1 VTNKINRVLIYKL
14 QKLIRYFT
22 LKKFRE
28 LGSSVSGKVLNIH
41 KKKVKSELC
50 FCSTIPSSGLTA
62 VYNEAE
68 ERTEL
73 IAAYIKAGLQQNERC
88 IWLVPDSQSAELAK
102 NLLSNSELDIKRCM
116 EKSRLKIITLQETD
130 TLSEKQPEISGIYF
144 NWEAGNPQKEII
156 KFIHAGNWQ
165 YLRINLE
172 IRVFGKPI
180 SSSLKELRRILA
192 ENMPEKKIR
201 PLFLIREEDLSA
213 EEVFNLIEAGEKLI
227 IKRDGKWK
235 FLKIKQESQDK
246 KFKTLLESSADSI
259 LIHDMNGRVLEA
271 NHIACEIFGYTR
283 SKMLGKHI
291 KDLRT
296 NIHLTEF
303 GQQIEKLKE
312 TGYFTFEMDSLRRD
326 GTVIPQEINNR
337 LIEYDGET
345 AVLSIGR
352 DISERRRTEKAL
364 KDSERKY
371 RMLFEE
377 FPDGIAQL
385 DKYGTIIVCNEKFE
399 NFTGSHENEKLIFN
413 LLSPSEESKT
423 KEKSFACLPEVP
435 VHCDIKYISSLEN
448 KNIPAEITYKPLISE
463 NSRFNGGIILVED
476 LSEVKRLE
484 AVRLQQTESLRKLVD
499 SIPAPAFCKD
509 RNGVYIACNKGF
521 ETLMGLK
528 KQDVIGKSINDILS
542 PEIAEK
548 YHTMDIE
555 MVKHKRNQI
564 YETSLKSPDGSMHQV
579 MLNKFI
585 FSGVTEEDSVLLGIM
600 IDITE
605 RKQAEEKMLQAKMAA
620 EAANRAKTTFIVN
633 MSHELRT
640 PLNAVIGF
648 SELLLSETVG
658 PLNEKQKRYTE
669 NISKSG
675 NHLLDVINDVLD
687 ISRLELGNIELYYET
702 VDIPGVIEEVQR
714 VLSPLSAEKN
724 ISIESNIEK
733 DLKTIIA
740 DRVKIKQILYNILN
754 NAIKFSSENGK
765 VNISAELK
773 EDTVEIS
780 IKDEGIGIHESDYER
795 VFHPF
800 VQIDESIS
808 RKYGGV
814 GLGLAL
820 VKRFVELHGGKVW
833 VDAIPGK
840 GSTFTFRIP
849 KKPENKAQENVNSV
863 KVSYDLEIE
872 REEEKVREEIN

>member
-1 VTNKINRVLIYKL
+1 M
-14 QKLIRYFT
+14 
-22 LKKFRE
+22 
-28 LGSSVSGKVLNIH
+28 SVSGKVLDIL
-41 KKKVKSELC
+41 KKKIKSEFC
-50 FCSTIPSSGLTA
+50 FCSTIPSNGLTA
-62 VYNEAE
+62 VYKEKE

-88 IWLVPDSQSAELAK
+88 IWLVPDSESAELAK
-102 NLLSNSELDIKRCM
+102 NLLSNSELDIETCIKRA
-116 EKSRLKIITLQETD
+116 RLKILPLQETEA
-130 TLSEKQPEISGIYF
+130 LSAKEPETSGIYF
-144 NWEAGNPQKEII
+144 DWKAGNPQKEII
-156 KFIHAGNWQ
+156 KFIHAGNRR

-172 IRVFGKPI
+172 VKAFGKSI
-180 SSSLKELRRILA
+180 TSSLKELRSILA
-192 ENMPEKKIR
+192 ENIPEKNIR
-201 PLFLIREEDLSA
+201 PLFTIREKDLLP
-213 EEVFNLIEAGEKLI
+213 EEAFKLIEAGEKLVV
-227 IKRDGKWK
+227 KRDGKWK
-235 FLKIKQESQDK
+235 FLRIKQESQDK
-246 KFKTLLESSADSI
+246 KFKTLLESSSDSI

-271 NHIACEIFGYTR
+271 NHVACEIFGYTH
-283 SKMLGKHI
+283 SKMVGKHI

-312 TGYFTFEMDSLRRD
+312 TEYFTFEMDSLRRD
-326 GTVIPQEINNR
+326 GTVIPQEVNNR

-352 DISERRRTEKAL
+352 DISGRRRTEKAL
-364 KDSERKY
+364 RDSERKY

-377 FPDGIAQL
+377 FPGGIAQF
-385 DKYGTIIVCNEKFE
+385 DKYGTIIVCNEKFV
-399 NFTGSHENEKLIFN
+399 NFTGSGENEKLIFN
-413 LLSPSEESKT
+413 LLSPPEEKKP
-423 KEKSFACLPEVP
+423 KEKSFTCLPEVP
-435 VHCDIKYISSLEN
+435 IHCDIKYISSLEN
-448 KNIPAEITYKPLISE
+448 EGIPGEITYKPLISE

-476 LSEVKRLE
+476 LTEVKRLE
-484 AVRLQQTESLRKLVD
+484 AVRIQQTESLKKLVD
-499 SIPAPAFCKD
+499 SIPVPAFCKD
-509 RNGVYIACNKGF
+509 KNGIYVACNKGF
-521 ETLMGLK
+521 ETLIRMK
-528 KQDVIGKSINDILS
+528 KEEILGKSIHSFVS
-542 PEIAEK
+542 PKIAEK
-548 YHTMDIE
+548 FHAMDIE
-555 MVKHKRNQI
+555 LLKQKRNQI
-564 YETSLKSPDGSMHQV
+564 YETSLKLSDGSIHQV
-579 MLNKFI
+579 MFNKFV
-585 FSGVTEEDSVLLGIM
+585 FSGVNEEDSILFGVM

-648 SELLLSETVG
+648 SDLLLSETVG

-702 VDIPGVIEEVQR
+702 VDVPGVIEEVQR

-724 ISIESNIEK
+724 IIMEANVEP
-733 DLKTIIA
+733 DLKNLIA

-754 NAIKFSSENGK
+754 NAIKFSPEGGK
-765 VNISAELK
+765 VNVSAKLK
-773 EDTVEIS
+773 EDMVEVS
-780 IKDEGIGIHESDYER
+780 VKDEGIGIHEADYER

-808 RKYGGV
+808 RKHGGV

-820 VKRFVELHGGKVW
+820 VKRFVELHGGRVW
-833 VDAIPGK
+833 VNASPGK

-849 KKPENKAQENVNSV
+849 KKPENKIQEKGNINSLQI
-863 KVSYDLEIE
+863 SCDSEIE
-872 REEEKVREEIN
+872 REEEKVTEELKQR